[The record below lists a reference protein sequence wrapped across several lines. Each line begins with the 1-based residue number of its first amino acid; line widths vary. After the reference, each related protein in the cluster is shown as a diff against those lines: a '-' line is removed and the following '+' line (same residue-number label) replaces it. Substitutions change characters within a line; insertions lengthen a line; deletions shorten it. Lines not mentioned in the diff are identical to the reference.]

1 MVCLERIAILTGG
14 GFAAVGKEDQ
24 ASVEDSQKVIGHGA
38 VQSIAEMLPH
48 GSLFAVLVLGVFCTA
63 GVHVQAAGNTPGSPR
78 GSPYRIDLA
87 QYNQALLP
95 RVRTLLEAAELA
107 EEESVPLFELLP
119 EYRERLSGNFLI
131 DGFARARDATRCLTC
146 MSTSYLFLSLY
157 NETIVDGQGNTERVW
172 TIARR
177 ICRLLGFKRYLCEG
191 VVSLNGAVIEYV
203 LRHRT
208 PFPEPED
215 ICQVFLQELDCV
227 RDGRNII
234 EAALFRS
241 VEITPPD
248 EATLVAS
255 TRDQPGS
262 CPSAD
267 LPPHRKYRKAPLTIV
282 HLTDIHYD
290 PEYVVGVNA
299 DCKAEACCRPL
310 PGLGV
315 ATEANAAGY
324 WGDYRDCDTP
334 WHGVVDVMEHIR
346 RQHPKIDAIYFTG
359 DIVHHFTWNT
369 TIETNEDAMRQ
380 VFDLMKHTFPGI
392 PIYPILGNH
401 ESHPANL
408 YAPHTVEQSY
418 RTDYLYNFI
427 AKQWADWLPIDKIR
441 PTLAEGGY
449 YTVRTP
455 FGLRIIGL
463 NNNPC
468 FVHNFWLFYSLDY
481 YMPQLQWLH
490 DTLLAA
496 ERANERV
503 HILAHVPS
511 YDDSCFVG
519 WTREYRKIVERFA
532 HIIAGQFNGHSHVD
546 EFNLYYKRDDPAARP
561 VSVAW
566 NGGSTTTF
574 TKLNPNYKV
583 FQFDPVSFEPLEQ
596 ETWMYNLTEA
606 NLTPDSRPSWYR
618 LYSFRDYYQL
628 EDMSLDSLHR
638 LVLQFARSEPHL
650 ERYWRAKQKYSD
662 PLLQD
667 GCTGTCLRNALCAI
681 VRTEHEDES
690 ACQMLYEQAAQPDV
704 TVSNN

>member
-1 MVCLERIAILTGG
+1 MDVLNRALT
-14 GFAAVGKEDQ
+14 V
-24 ASVEDSQKVIGHGA
+24 
-38 VQSIAEMLPH
+38 
-48 GSLFAVLVLGVFCTA
+48 VLVFGVFFYLGGS
-63 GVHVQAAGNTPGSPR
+63 GVRAADTPGSPR

-95 RVRTLLEAAELA
+95 RVRALLEAAELS
-107 EEESVPLFELLP
+107 EEENVPFFELLP

-131 DGFARARDATRCLTC
+131 DGFARARDAARCLTC
-146 MSTSYLFLSLY
+146 MSSSYLFLQLY
-157 NETIVDGQGNTERVW
+157 NETLANGQGNTERVW
-172 TIARR
+172 TFARG
-177 ICRLLGFKRYLCEG
+177 ICRLLGFKRYLCDG
-191 VVSLNGAVIEYV
+191 VVTMNGEVIDYV
-203 LRHRT
+203 LRNRT

-227 RDGRNII
+227 RDGRNIL
-234 EAALFRS
+234 EAELFRS
-241 VEITPPD
+241 VEIAPHLP
-248 EATLVAS
+248 AS
-255 TRDQPGS
+255 VFAANQLGS
-262 CPSAD
+262 CPSGE
-267 LPPHRKYRKAPLTIV
+267 LSSRPPHKKYAKAPLTIV

-299 DCKAEACCRPL
+299 DCGAEACCRPL
-310 PGLGV
+310 PDLSP
-315 ATEANAAGY
+315 ATVSNAAGY

-334 WHGVVDVMEHIR
+334 WHAVVDVMEHIR
-346 RQHPKIDAIYFTG
+346 KQHPKIDAIYFTG

-369 TIETNEDAMRQ
+369 TVETNEAAMRQ
-380 VFDLMKHTFPGI
+380 VFQLMKRTFPGI
-392 PIYPILGNH
+392 PIFPVLGNH

-408 YAPHTVEQSY
+408 YAPHTVEPSY
-418 RTDYLYNFI
+418 RSDYLYNFI
-427 AKQWADWLPIDKIR
+427 AREWADWLPIDKIR

-496 ERANERV
+496 EKANERV

-519 WTREYRKIVERFA
+519 WTREYRKIVARFA
-532 HIIAGQFNGHSHVD
+532 HIIAAQFNGHSHVD
-546 EFNLYYKRDDPAARP
+546 EFNLYYARDDPTRP

-583 FQFDPVSFEPLEQ
+583 FQFDPVSFDPIEQ

-606 NLTPDSRPSWYR
+606 NLTPDRRPSWYR

-628 EDMSLDSLHR
+628 EDMSLESLHR

-662 PLLQD
+662 PLLQE

-681 VRTEHEDES
+681 VRTEHDDDS
-690 ACQMLYEQAAQPDV
+690 ACRVLYEQAAAQPEA
-704 TVSNN
+704 TVSND